1 MNMYRLRIAKLFLPS
16 KSKGFTLLE
25 VIIAMSI
32 IGIVFVSVFKM
43 QAGNIKLVQR
53 EKFYSIAPLLAA
65 KQLALIETDIMKYD
79 NMSDDFEEEYK
90 GYTWQCEISDMS
102 FSDFDDSGSV
112 LDKNS
117 MEKFKK
123 IILTI
128 SGFNKEHTYSIT
140 TWRFFEDQ

>member
-1 MNMYRLRIAKLFLPS
+1 MSLLRIAPDMFLPS
-16 KSKGFTLLE
+16 KLKGFTLLE

-43 QAGNIKLVQR
+43 QAGNIKLAQR

-79 NMSDDFEEEYK
+79 NMSNDFEEEYN
-90 GYTWQCEISDMS
+90 GYVWECEISDMD
-102 FSDFDDSGSV
+102 FSDFDDSDSV
-112 LDKNS
+112 LNKDS

-123 IILTI
+123 ITLTI
-128 SGFNKEHTYSIT
+128 SGFDKEHKYQVI
-140 TWRFFEDQ
+140 TWRYFEDQ